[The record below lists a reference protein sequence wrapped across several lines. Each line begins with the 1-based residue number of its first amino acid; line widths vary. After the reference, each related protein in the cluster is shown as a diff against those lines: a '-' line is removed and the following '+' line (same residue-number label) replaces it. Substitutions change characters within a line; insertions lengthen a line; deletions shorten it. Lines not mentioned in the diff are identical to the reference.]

1 MARTDGDCVMDV
13 IEYFN
18 ERADQVLN
26 SKTFD
31 EARDHLA
38 FYFGAYHFAENMG
51 LLAGDFTQ
59 IKESLTQLS
68 EFVASNW
75 ENDE

>member
-38 FYFGAYHFAENMG
+38 FYLGAYHFAENITCG
-51 LLAGDFTQ
+51 LR
-59 IKESLTQLS
+59 LTKFKPITGFLFAFYYTS
-68 EFVASNW
+68 S
-75 ENDE
+75 